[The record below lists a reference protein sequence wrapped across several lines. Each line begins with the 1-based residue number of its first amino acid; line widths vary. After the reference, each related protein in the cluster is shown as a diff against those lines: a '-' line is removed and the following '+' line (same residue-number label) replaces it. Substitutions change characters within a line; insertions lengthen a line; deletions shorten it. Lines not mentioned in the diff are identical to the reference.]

1 MPFCRICGA
10 ELEKSARF
18 CRLCG
23 NAVLEPAVQ
32 PALEAPPE
40 SLGAPAEARSPSGF
54 LEPMSRIRL
63 SERFK
68 QYVLF
73 PALLLAVLAAKL
85 WIALQYKVPV
95 WDSYVYLS
103 NARGFLLGRLP
114 YDPYHFFELL
124 RPPLFPLTIAQLW
137 LGTGVNYAA
146 AAIIQPVFTVAA
158 AYVFFLLM
166 KRMFGVKPALVGSLF
181 LLSAPV
187 VFLWTNQILV
197 HGEDLFFLVTAVYLL
212 WRGINGEAKY
222 LPYSGGALALATLT
236 RYTILVIIPIF
247 VIMLVWLLVSSR
259 RSMVSYP
266 WREVVYMLLIFA
278 LVWAPWLWWNYRYV
292 GDPFASLLTGFSS
305 GALVGGQE
313 VWYFYFVNV
322 PALLGIV
329 GSVLLLV
336 GLLDKSIF
344 KDKGKLFLLAWIV
357 IFLLAHTII
366 QNKDTRFYLEWAPP
380 LVGFAALGV
389 SRIEARMPSKTKI
402 LGWAMIALWLFAT
415 FYPAVNASLND
426 ARTDEFAVGSYDE
439 FIAVGTWI
447 NANTAHTDIG
457 ATDFAPA
464 LSFQTDRLFYDM
476 YYIQTTAGARGLSID
491 QFMTQLGVNL
501 IVLRPIH
508 DPNLIQ
514 TLGKDSNFALVKQ
527 FQTWVIFRFSCS
539 NCTRLP

>member
-10 ELEKSARF
+10 ELDKSARF

-23 NAVLEPAVQ
+23 NAVLESADQSAQEVPAKPFVV
-32 PALEAPPE
+32 
-40 SLGAPAEARSPSGF
+40 PAEELSPFAS
-54 LEPMSRIRL
+54 LDPISRIRV
-63 SERFK
+63 SDWFI
-68 QYVLF
+68 QYVLL
-73 PALLLAVLAAKL
+73 PALLLAVLSVKL
-85 WIALQYKVPV
+85 SIALQYHVPI

-103 NARGFLLGRLP
+103 NARGFLLGRGP
-114 YDPYHFFELL
+114 YDPHHFFELL
-124 RPPLFPLTIAQLW
+124 RPPLFPLTIAQVW
-137 LGTGVNYAA
+137 LGTGVNYDA
-146 AAIIQPVFTVAA
+146 AAIIQPIFTAAA

-166 KRMFGVKPALVGSLF
+166 KRLFGVKPALVGSLF

-197 HGEDLFFLVTAVYLL
+197 HGEDLFFLITAVYLL

-222 LPYSGGALALATLT
+222 LPFSGGALALATLT
-236 RYTILVIIPIF
+236 RYTILVMVPVF
-247 VIMLVWLLVSSR
+247 VIMLAWLFVASR
-259 RSMVSYP
+259 RNMVRYP
-266 WREVVYMLLIFA
+266 WREVFSMILVFV
-278 LVWAPWLWWNYRYV
+278 LVWAPWLLWNYRYV
-292 GDPFASLLTGFSS
+292 GDPFASLFTGFSA

-313 VWYFYFVNV
+313 VWYFYIVNV
-322 PALLGIV
+322 PTLLGAV

-357 IFLLAHTII
+357 IFFLAHTII